1 VSGEEGQGRRR
12 SDRITAPD
20 FGENPSSL
28 DIDEVRR
35 RRDDCLAEREYL
47 SYLRRLLHGRV
58 EILRAEVK
66 ARADGVEIP
75 LVDRL
80 AAILGSDTPTGPSRG
95 EALRLG
101 LPEEEM
107 NNARRRVERLMASA
121 AFSDPE
127 TMDDEAL
134 QRAIEALTE
143 EEKQVSALRRTVM
156 DLHDL
161 FQGEMKRRY
170 KERLASS

>member
-1 VSGEEGQGRRR
+1 MTDENLGRRR
-12 SDRITAPD
+12 IDRITASG
-20 FGENPSSL
+20 FGEDPSLL
-28 DIDEVRR
+28 DIDEVRK

-47 SYLRRLLHGRV
+47 SYLRRQLHGRL
-58 EILRAEVK
+58 EILRAEAQ
-66 ARADGVEIP
+66 ARVDGVEIP
-75 LVDRL
+75 LIDRL
-80 AAILGSDTPTGPSRG
+80 AAILGTDVPSGPSRG

-107 NNARRRVERLMASA
+107 NNARRRVEKLMSSA

-127 TMDDEAL
+127 TMDDESL
-134 QRAIEALTE
+134 QRAIASLVTE
-143 EEKQVSALRRTVM
+143 EKEISAVRRTVM

>member
-1 VSGEEGQGRRR
+1 VTEENAGRRR
-12 SDRITAPD
+12 IDRITAPA
-20 FGENPSSL
+20 FGEDPSSL

-47 SYLRRLLHGRV
+47 SYLRRLLHGRL

-80 AAILGSDTPTGPSRG
+80 AAILGTDVPSGPSRG

-127 TMDDEAL
+127 TMDDEAV
-134 QRAIEALTE
+134 QRAIASLEDE
-143 EEKQVSALRRTVM
+143 ETQVSALRRTVM
-156 DLHDL
+156 DLQDI
-161 FQGEMKRRY
+161 FQDEMKRRY